1 MHQHTNSTGGPKQ
14 KGPSTLTTLAILGAF
29 ALFLSTIEFMIPKP
43 LPYLRIG
50 LANLPLLVSLY
61 ILPVPQIFLLV
72 LLKVLGQGLVNG
84 TLFSYIFLL
93 SLFGSFSSG
102 AVMVL
107 LSRRW
112 TTGNRGNRISFVGI
126 SVLGALASNSSQIVL
141 SSFFV
146 FGEGAWFIAPPFLTV
161 GLVTSLVLGFFTR
174 RFCSRSTWYKTKL
187 KEHTQ

>member
-1 MHQHTNSTGGPKQ
+1 MPQHTNSIGEPGKRST
-14 KGPSTLTTLAILGAF
+14 STLNTLAILGAF

-50 LANLPLLVSLY
+50 LANLPILVSLY
-61 ILPVPQIFLLV
+61 ILPAPQIFLLV

-93 SLFGSFSSG
+93 SLFGSFASG
-102 AVMVL
+102 TVMVL
-107 LSRRW
+107 LSRRCI
-112 TTGNRGNRISFVGI
+112 TGERGKRISFVGI

-161 GLVTSLVLGFFTR
+161 GLVTSLILGLFTEH
-174 RFCSRSTWYKTKL
+174 FCSRSTWYKKKM